1 MIDNPNIK
9 KELEDLI
16 LKFLG
21 ASYVSGKSK
30 DGTKTG
36 HNYQSVSLREIQTSG
51 FHTDRREVLDQIDFE
66 GKKVLD
72 LGSNLSEV
80 SRAAR
85 LRGAYLV
92 DGFEY
97 DKYFLQ
103 TAELIN
109 AYNDVTRVSFY
120 QRDISDPSVIVI

>member
-1 MIDNPNIK
+1 MDSLVLK
-9 KELEDLI
+9 KELKNI
-16 LKFLG
+16 FFRSLG
-21 ASYVSGKSK
+21 ASYVSGKFT

-36 HNYQSVSLREIQTSG
+36 HHYQSVFLREIQAARFLTAQSK
-51 FHTDRREVLDQIDFE
+51 FLDQIDFE

-72 LGSNLSEV
+72 LGSNLGEV

-103 TAELIN
+103 TAQLIN

-120 QRDISDPSVIVI
+120 QRD